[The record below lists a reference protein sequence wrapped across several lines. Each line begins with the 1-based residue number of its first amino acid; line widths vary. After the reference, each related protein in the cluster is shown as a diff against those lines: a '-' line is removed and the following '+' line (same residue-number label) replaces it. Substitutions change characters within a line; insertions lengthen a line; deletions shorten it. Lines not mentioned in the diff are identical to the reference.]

1 VSPVAADRRAGDDM
15 FVLAHLSDPHLS
27 PLPRPRLSELASKRL
42 LGYLNWRHSRHR
54 IHRAEVLDAI
64 TRDLH
69 AARPDHT
76 AVTGDLVN
84 IALPSEF
91 EAARRWLDALGAP
104 ADVSVVPGNH
114 DAYVAAAA
122 LDGERHW
129 GPYMRGDNGLSGGAG
144 DDQEGCSSPS
154 PLVGEG
160 RGGGSGGNGTLAP
173 HTATPT
179 PDPSPAEPRY
189 SEGSATQQS
198 DRSRQQPTSVGGGEK
213 IVFPYLRRRGPV
225 ALVGLSTAVAT
236 PLFMATGE
244 LGRAQIARAAK
255 MLGELRD
262 AHAFR
267 VVMIHH
273 PPVAPASAH
282 HKRLI
287 DAAAFREAVAAVGAE
302 LIIHGHDHVH
312 ALGWLAGNEGR
323 VPVVGVPSASAC
335 AGMKHHAAAYNLYAI
350 GGGPGA
356 WSCEVMS
363 RGFSASGAV
372 EEINRFAL
380 SWSGH
385 E

>member
-1 VSPVAADRRAGDDM
+1 VSPVAADRRAVGDV
-15 FVLAHLSDPHLS
+15 FVLAHLSDPHLA
-27 PLPRPRLSELASKRL
+27 PLPRPRPSALASKRL
-42 LGYLNWRHSRHR
+42 LGYLNWRRSRHR

-64 TRDLH
+64 TRDLR
-69 AARPDHT
+69 AARPDHI
-76 AVTGDLVN
+76 AVTGDLIN

-114 DAYVAAAA
+114 DAYVAEAA
-122 LDGERHW
+122 LYGERHW
-129 GPYMRGDNGLSGGAG
+129 APYMTGDREAPTA
-144 DDQEGCSSPS
+144 PS

-160 RGGGSGGNGTLAP
+160 RGGGSGGNRTLVP
-173 HTATPT
+173 HTTTPT
-179 PDPSPAEPRY
+179 PDPSPQA
-189 SEGSATQQS
+189 
-198 DRSRQQPTSVGGGEK
+198 GGEK
-213 IVFPYLRRRGPV
+213 TAFPYLRRRGPV

-244 LGRAQIARAAK
+244 LGREQIARAAK
-255 MLGELRD
+255 LLGELRD
-262 AHAFR
+262 ANAFR

-287 DAAAFREAVAAVGAE
+287 DAAAFREAIAAVGAE
-302 LIIHGHDHVH
+302 LVIHGHDHVH

-335 AGMKHHAAAYNLYAI
+335 AGMKHHAAACNLYAV

-356 WSCEVMS
+356 WSCEVVS
-363 RGFSASGAV
+363 RGLSASGAV

-380 SWSGH
+380 SWSGR